1 MLHMVASPDL
11 RKGMFV
17 AKLDRPWLESP
28 FLMQGFLIEDDEQLA
43 QLRELCRHVVVDRS
57 RSVGLEYRAEPVN
70 EPSLPHH
77 HPPVRVRPEKP
88 LYRSKRKLKLS
99 PLVETGE
106 RDLGGHKFATV
117 QYVDEVPIEDALPA
131 AKIAYQGTLDL
142 LHDINTQVAA
152 GMAPDME
159 HVGLTVDGLVE
170 CVVRNADALVWLSR
184 LKRSDNETYD
194 HTLSSSI
201 HLMAFGRYLG
211 LPPDELHAMG
221 TGSLLKDIGFI
232 RLPAELLRKSSG
244 LTPPERDRMRKH
256 VWLAREILGGDFD
269 AFEPAMRDIILKHH
283 ERLDGSGYPD
293 RLCGKDI
300 GLAGEMAGLT
310 DSYCAMLYPRSFR
323 PARKSQWIID
333 QINAMRDRAFTASVV
348 DEFVQFIGIYP
359 VGTLVELNSGEVG
372 VVFEQNRVR
381 RLKPRI
387 MVLLG
392 PDKSPNPS
400 PGIVNLLNDP
410 LVREGVPYQIVRV
423 LPSGSFGLDPKEFYL

>member
-28 FLMQGFLIEDDEQLA
+28 FLIQGFLIEDDEQLT
-43 QLRELCRHVVVDRS
+43 QLREVCRYVMVDRT
-57 RSVGLEYRAEPVN
+57 RSVGVEYRAEPVG
-70 EPSLPHH
+70 ETLPPH
-77 HPPVRVRPEKP
+77 HPPVNVGPEQA
-88 LYRSKRKLKLS
+88 LYRGKRKLKLP
-99 PLVETGE
+99 PLQEAE
-106 RDLGGHKFATV
+106 ARDLGGHQFATV
-117 QYVDEVPIEDALPA
+117 QYVDDVPIEDELPA
-131 AKIAYQGTLDL
+131 ARIAYQGTQDL
-142 LHDINTQVAA
+142 LRDINTQVAA
-152 GMAPDME
+152 GMAPDVE
-159 HVGLTVDGLVE
+159 HVGRTVDGLIE
-170 CVVRNADALVWLSR
+170 CVVRNADALVWLSK
-184 LKRSDNETYD
+184 LKRTDNETYD
-194 HTLSSSI
+194 HTLSTSI

-221 TGSLLKDIGFI
+221 IGSLLKDIGFI
-232 RLPAELLRKSSG
+232 RLPAELLHKTSG
-244 LTPPERDRMRKH
+244 LTPAERDRMREH
-256 VWLAREILGGDFD
+256 VRLGREILGGDF
-269 AFEPAMRDIILKHH
+269 ASFEPAVRDIILKHH
-283 ERLDGSGYPD
+283 ERVDGSGYPA
-293 RLCGKDI
+293 RLHGKAV

-333 QINAMRDRAFTASVV
+333 QINTMRDRHFTASVV

-400 PGIVNLLNDP
+400 PGIINLLNDP
-410 LVREGVPYQIVRV
+410 LVKDGMPYKIVRV